1 MKNKIFLV
9 SVLVLSFSFIG
20 SVEATNQSSGN
31 KGVVMEDR
39 PSPKN
44 EVVDQVQGNQTEGQI
59 NRKDQVGTSTWI
71 SPEVPMQERE
81 QEREQQRSQDIVRI
95 DEQGPQHN
103 DLVRIETNQVEQPEL
118 DSQDATQRRS
128 RVANAVQ
135 EMLNVAERNSNLGQ
149 QIRVIAQSQNQ
160 NQEKV
165 DANLERIQSRSRILR
180 FFIGP
185 DYNEINN
192 ANGILEQN
200 REQIEQLNQIKNQI
214 TNQSDQQ
221 QLAEQIQV
229 LEQANL
235 QIEESLIPEQ
245 RKFSLFGWLFRSF
258 SK

>member
-9 SVLVLSFSFIG
+9 SMLVLSFSFIG
-20 SVEATNQSSGN
+20 SVEAMNQSSGN

-39 PSPKN
+39 PSPQN
-44 EVVDQVQGNQTEGQI
+44 EVVDQFRGNQSEDQV
-59 NRKDQVGTSTWI
+59 NRKDQVGTSTSI
-71 SPEVPMQERE
+71 RPEVPIQERVQERE
-81 QEREQQRSQDIVRI
+81 QERSQDIVRI
-95 DEQGPQHN
+95 DEQGPQKN
-103 DLVRIETNQVEQPEL
+103 DLTIIETNQVEQPEL
-118 DSQDATQRRS
+118 DGQNITQRRS

-135 EMLNVAERNSNLGQ
+135 EMLHVAERSGDLGQ
-149 QIRVIAQSQNQ
+149 QIRVIAQNQNQ
-160 NQEKV
+160 NQERV
-165 DANLERIQSRSRILR
+165 EANLEKIQSRSRVLR

-235 QIEESLIPEQ
+235 QIEESLLPEQ

>member
-44 EVVDQVQGNQTEGQI
+44 EVVDQVRGNQTE
-59 NRKDQVGTSTWI
+59 DQVNGKNQAGVSTSV
-71 SPEVPMQERE
+71 SPEVPIQERE
-81 QEREQQRSQDIVRI
+81 QEREQERSQDVVRTG
-95 DEQGPQHN
+95 DQGSEQEDILDTEN
-103 DLVRIETNQVEQPEL
+103 NQAGQPGL
-118 DSQDATQRRS
+118 NNQNMTQRRS
-128 RVANAVQ
+128 QVANAVQ
-135 EMLNVAERNSNLGQ
+135 EMLHVAERNSNLGQ

-185 DYNEINN
+185 DYNEISN